1 MNKQNAKGI
10 WVYAEITNH
19 IINPA
24 TYELLAKAQE
34 LKETNQEPVIA
45 VLLKTDKDNFE
56 KELIAYGADQVLV
69 VNSDLF
75 EFYNPTVYEEA
86 IVNLAKRYNPSIFL
100 LAATFQGR
108 SLAPRVQGA
117 LQTGLTADCLDLKI
131 NEEGNLVQIKPS
143 YGDNLMCTILIP
155 SQVPQMTTVRPNVF
169 KPLDYD
175 DTRQGEV
182 IQETLNLTKKHTYE
196 LIEQTPLESQ
206 PNSLTDAKNVVAFGR
221 GIKSKDDMV
230 HLENLAQ
237 NLNAKIGVTRPLAE
251 NGWYTINEQIGQSG
265 VTITPDLILNFGI
278 AGAVQYTVGM
288 KDSKF
293 VFSVNKDEHASIFK
307 TSDYGY
313 IGDAKGFAIE
323 LSKQITE
330 N

>member
-45 VLLKTDKDNFE
+45 VLLKTNKDNFE

-75 EFYNPTVYEEA
+75 EFYDPTVYEEA

-175 DTRQGEV
+175 ETRQGEV
-182 IQETLNLTKKHTYE
+182 IQATVHLTKKYTYE
-196 LIEQTPLESQ
+196 LIEQTALEIQ

-221 GIKSKDDMV
+221 GIKSKDD
-230 HLENLAQ
+230 A
-237 NLNAKIGVTRPLAE
+237 
-251 NGWYTINEQIGQSG
+251 
-265 VTITPDLILNFGI
+265 
-278 AGAVQYTVGM
+278 
-288 KDSKF
+288 
-293 VFSVNKDEHASIFK
+293 
-307 TSDYGY
+307 
-313 IGDAKGFAIE
+313 
-323 LSKQITE
+323 
-330 N
+330 